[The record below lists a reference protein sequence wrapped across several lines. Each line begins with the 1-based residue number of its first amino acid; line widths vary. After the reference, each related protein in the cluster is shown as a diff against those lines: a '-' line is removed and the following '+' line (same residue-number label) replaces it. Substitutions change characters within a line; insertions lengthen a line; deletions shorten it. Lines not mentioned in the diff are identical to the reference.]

1 MGIIEGIINKYYFY
15 RTEILLI
22 FYAISIIITLVG
34 LIFFKVEGKNLRY
47 HINKLI
53 YKLIYSTIIV
63 GIGQILHLLGLK
75 PKIEYVHFNAAVFI
89 LLIAGI
95 IAYAFLLCI
104 MFKKIM
110 LPIVQNCKYIQ
121 SVVYLEL
128 FLLSIT
134 QRLELLEWVTGTL
147 GIISIEIFIL
157 ILEKMISKQ
166 QDKKKVNE
174 GVGYPNPNLYPTR
187 RKQLEKFI
195 TVLEQQ
201 ENEPYAVMVSGK
213 WGAGKS
219 SFIQALEKKL
229 DVNSFIWVYAG
240 SEKTVSEIM
249 SDISIKILS
258 VLKKNNVFIENK
270 NSVEKYFLAF
280 SDLLEDTVLKPLKK
294 VSRVLTRGKNLDDRD
309 YLNSKLD
316 ELNKSIY
323 IIIDDLDRCDSEYQ
337 EKMFKVIRESME
349 LHNCKTIF
357 VVDKR
362 KFLVEKYDAN
372 YIEKYI
378 SYTLDLS
385 DVEYQ
390 EIVDYFI
397 DVFFDDRFI
406 QEMNKVILK
415 NRSMKLFKEMVYS
428 FPINLLEK
436 LELSKENNSNINKKE
451 EEIKKIQVKI
461 EETENIISRI
471 KENITISRKIVNYLK
486 GIKRDINKLNNGI
499 ENISEEFLKED
510 WLEAIIKVQFVKNF
524 MTEIFNNI
532 KMSEDIYEFA
542 QEHQAFPIDVV
553 FDLHYD
559 LLINNEKKETILNQ
573 LIYKIDT
580 IDFDNIKTEEEK
592 YHNEMDRDKMEVF
605 NIYMYIEYA
614 KNYDHLNKI
623 LSMYKDHDNI
633 SRESF
638 INKIFELLCK
648 RNSPFKV
655 NTKEFL
661 DFSKQFIAC
670 LKEMGLTDQD
680 RRLCVS
686 GGNSILR
693 KAIID
698 NFIDFRKVLSV
709 LFDITIIE
717 NNFQTLDVYGVNEFY
732 EKLKKI
738 DKNSRF
744 MGLESE
750 INKLLSIKTYY
761 ENLQVELKNEKYK
774 SIGVDF
780 ERLFSVIKIIFEI
793 CEFWDGIEKVLNDSE
808 IEESALMC
816 ERYFKF
822 DHGYMYRIEVFDD
835 VTILVKALKVLK
847 KFYLSKENNYKSD
860 YSLLLLRLSYRI
872 VTQYEKDSAW
882 FREKEK
888 EIANLLM
895 ELSEVVCRLDRAN
908 DDIDEIKIYTYKFN
922 EYCQNE

>member
-1 MGIIEGIINKYYFY
+1 
-15 RTEILLI
+15 
-22 FYAISIIITLVG
+22 
-34 LIFFKVEGKNLRY
+34 
-47 HINKLI
+47 
-53 YKLIYSTIIV
+53 
-63 GIGQILHLLGLK
+63 
-75 PKIEYVHFNAAVFI
+75 
-89 LLIAGI
+89 
-95 IAYAFLLCI
+95 

-249 SDISIKILS
+249 SDISIKILG

-270 NSVEKYFLAF
+270 NSIGKYFLAF

-309 YLNSKLD
+309 YLNTKLD
-316 ELNKSIY
+316 ELSKPIY
-323 IIIDDLDRCDSEYQ
+323 IIIDDLDRCD
-337 EKMFKVIRESME
+337 
-349 LHNCKTIF
+349 
-357 VVDKR
+357 
-362 KFLVEKYDAN
+362 
-372 YIEKYI
+372 
-378 SYTLDLS
+378 
-385 DVEYQ
+385 
-390 EIVDYFI
+390 
-397 DVFFDDRFI
+397 
-406 QEMNKVILK
+406 
-415 NRSMKLFKEMVYS
+415 
-428 FPINLLEK
+428 
-436 LELSKENNSNINKKE
+436 SNINKKE
-451 EEIKKIQVKI
+451 EEIKKIQAKI
-461 EETENIISRI
+461 EETENIIFRI

-580 IDFDNIKTEEEK
+580 IDFDNI
-592 YHNEMDRDKMEVF
+592 
-605 NIYMYIEYA
+605 
-614 KNYDHLNKI
+614 
-623 LSMYKDHDNI
+623 

-670 LKEMGLTDQD
+670 LKELGLTDQD

-780 ERLFSVIKIIFEI
+780 
-793 CEFWDGIEKVLNDSE
+793 
-808 IEESALMC
+808 
-816 ERYFKF
+816 
-822 DHGYMYRIEVFDD
+822 
-835 VTILVKALKVLK
+835 
-847 KFYLSKENNYKSD
+847 
-860 YSLLLLRLSYRI
+860 
-872 VTQYEKDSAW
+872 
-882 FREKEK
+882 
-888 EIANLLM
+888 
-895 ELSEVVCRLDRAN
+895 
-908 DDIDEIKIYTYKFN
+908 
-922 EYCQNE
+922 

>member
-1 MGIIEGIINKYYFY
+1 
-15 RTEILLI
+15 
-22 FYAISIIITLVG
+22 
-34 LIFFKVEGKNLRY
+34 
-47 HINKLI
+47 
-53 YKLIYSTIIV
+53 
-63 GIGQILHLLGLK
+63 
-75 PKIEYVHFNAAVFI
+75 
-89 LLIAGI
+89 
-95 IAYAFLLCI
+95 
-104 MFKKIM
+104 M

-219 SFIQALEKKL
+219 SFIQALRKKL

-249 SDISIKILS
+249 SDISIKILG

-270 NSVEKYFLAF
+270 NSIEKYFLAF

-294 VSRVLTRGKNLDDRD
+294 VSRVLTRGKNL
-309 YLNSKLD
+309 
-316 ELNKSIY
+316 
-323 IIIDDLDRCDSEYQ
+323 
-337 EKMFKVIRESME
+337 
-349 LHNCKTIF
+349 
-357 VVDKR
+357 
-362 KFLVEKYDAN
+362 
-372 YIEKYI
+372 
-378 SYTLDLS
+378 
-385 DVEYQ
+385 
-390 EIVDYFI
+390 
-397 DVFFDDRFI
+397 DDRFI

-451 EEIKKIQVKI
+451 EEIKKILVKI

-580 IDFDNIKTEEEK
+580 IDFVNIKTEEEK

-614 KNYDHLNKI
+614 ENYDHLNKI

-633 SRESF
+633 SQESF

-717 NNFQTLDVYGVNEFY
+717 NNFQTLDVYGVNEFDI
-732 EKLKKI
+732 E
-738 DKNSRF
+738 
-744 MGLESE
+744 
-750 INKLLSIKTYY
+750 
-761 ENLQVELKNEKYK
+761 QVGY
-774 SIGVDF
+774 
-780 ERLFSVIKIIFEI
+780 
-793 CEFWDGIEKVLNDSE
+793 IE
-808 IEESALMC
+808 
-816 ERYFKF
+816 
-822 DHGYMYRIEVFDD
+822 
-835 VTILVKALKVLK
+835 
-847 KFYLSKENNYKSD
+847 
-860 YSLLLLRLSYRI
+860 
-872 VTQYEKDSAW
+872 
-882 FREKEK
+882 
-888 EIANLLM
+888 
-895 ELSEVVCRLDRAN
+895 
-908 DDIDEIKIYTYKFN
+908 
-922 EYCQNE
+922 